1 MDTALKQRLIGAVVL
16 VALAVIFLPMLIKG
30 PAPDSGVSDVPLEV
44 PATPGGQYETRELP
58 LVKPGNAPAGG
69 VVGLDEKPAATP
81 ASASEAVPLGTAPA
95 PAAGAM
101 LPASTAGGNY
111 AVNFGAYATLAD
123 ADAVIARL
131 KQSSLPAFREPAT
144 INGKTAYRVRIGPYA
159 ERADAETVRLQASQ
173 VRSDV
178 KAQVVTLDAAAPAT
192 PSASTSMPLAAPAST
207 VTTQTLS
214 ESPKPA
220 QTPPAPAPAPAPA
233 PKPVAAVPKP
243 AAAAPKPAE
252 PVAKPAAS
260 NVGFAVQLGAFS
272 KAADA
277 NALRDKLRAGG
288 FSAFVEQVKTD
299 KGTLSRVRVGPVA
312 SRADADKL
320 KAQVAAKVGINGMV
334 RPHP

>member
-58 LVKPGNAPAGG
+58 LVTPGNAPAGG
-69 VVGLDEKPAATP
+69 VVGLDEKPAAAPT
-81 ASASEAVPLGTAPA
+81 SASEAVPLGSAPA
-95 PAAGAM
+95 AAAGAM
-101 LPASTAGGNY
+101 LPASTAGGNF
-111 AVNFGAYATLAD
+111 AVNFGAYATPAD

-131 KQSSLPAFREPAT
+131 KQSSLPAFREPTA

-159 ERADAETVRLQASQ
+159 ERADAEAVRLQAAQ
-173 VRSDV
+173 VRPDV
-178 KAQVVTLDAAAPAT
+178 KAVVVTLDAAPAP
-192 PSASTSMPLAAPAST
+192 ASTSVPLAAPAPT
-207 VTTQTLS
+207 VTTQTLP

-220 QTPPAPAPAPAPA
+220 QTPPAAA
-233 PKPVAAVPKP
+233 PKPVAAAPKP
-243 AAAAPKPAE
+243 ATAAPKPAE
-252 PVAKPAAS
+252 PVVKPAETPKPAAS

-277 NALRDKLRAGG
+277 NALRDKLRVGG